1 MLKSCLK
8 EKSNVRQYFIMI
20 EPGLQQEIN
29 SVMTEA
35 RNSRLEFVTVE
46 HLLMALLNMDEVV
59 VFLRAKRVNVDELRA
74 ELEQYIV
81 SHTPLISQDA
91 EIDIVP
97 TVGFQRV
104 LQRSVYQAQSAQR
117 NSVNAM
123 NVFVSIF
130 SEKES
135 HAVYMLK
142 LNNLSRLDVME
153 GIASDPAEP
162 LLEEL
167 KVKTDDKKKKPSSL
181 ETFTTNLCE
190 KAKQGKIDPLLG
202 REEEVLRMVQIL
214 SRRRKNNPLLVGQAG
229 VGKTAIAQG
238 LAKKIVDG
246 KVPEVL
252 QDATIY
258 QLDVGVLIAG
268 TKYRGD
274 FEKRLKSVLTD
285 LEKKPNTIL
294 FIDEIHTL
302 IGAGSV
308 SGGSLDASNLL
319 KPALADG
326 TLKCIGST
334 TYDEFR
340 KVFEKDHALTRRFQ
354 KIDVEEPSVEDTIK
368 ILHGLKKYYQE
379 HHKVKYS
386 SAALTSAAELTHR
399 HIGDRRLPDKAID
412 VIDEVGALQ
421 QIMPK
426 SKRKVNIGVAD
437 IENIV
442 AKLARIPSRQ
452 VSSDDKLQLRNLEE
466 ELSLGVFGQGDAVNS
481 LSTSIKLSRSG
492 LAAED
497 KPMGSFLFAGPTGVG
512 KTEICKQLA
521 RIMGVKLLRFDMSEY
536 MERHSISK
544 LIGSPPGYIGYDEG
558 GLLTEAVNSNPYAVL
573 LLDEIEKAHP
583 DIFNLLLQVMDHG
596 MLTDSNGR
604 EVSFRNV
611 ILVMTSNVG
620 AHSVQRA
627 SIGFNEQDHSLDYEG
642 ELKKIFTPEF
652 RNRLSEIIY
661 FNSLSEEVVVFVV
674 NKFLFELED
683 TLESQN
689 VSLSVSDAARKWFAT
704 NGYDAQMGARPMA
717 RLIEKEI
724 RKPLADELLFGKL
737 TNGGTV
743 KVGVKKDK
751 ITLAIS

>member
-1 MLKSCLK
+1 
-8 EKSNVRQYFIMI
+8 MI
-20 EPGLQQEIN
+20 EQGLQQEIN
-29 SVMTEA
+29 LVMTEA
-35 RNSRLEFVTVE
+35 RNRRLEFVTVE
-46 HLLMALLNMDEVV
+46 HLLLALLNMDEVV
-59 VFLRAKRVNVDELRA
+59 TFLRDKRVNVDELRA
-74 ELEQYIV
+74 ELEQYID
-81 SHTPLISQDA
+81 SHTPIISSDA

-104 LQRSVYQAQSAQR
+104 LQRSVYQAQSAQK

-142 LNNLSRLDVME
+142 LNNISRLDVME
-153 GIASDPAEP
+153 GISSQLADTPVEETKKVGSD
-162 LLEEL
+162 
-167 KVKTDDKKKKPSSL
+167 KQTKPSSL
-181 ETFTTNLCE
+181 ESFTTNLCE
-190 KAKQGKIDPLLG
+190 KARLGEIDPLLG
-202 REEEVLRMVQIL
+202 REEEVLRTVQVL

-246 KVPEVL
+246 KVPDVL
-252 QDATIY
+252 KDTTIY
-258 QLDVGVLIAG
+258 SLDVGVLIAG

-285 LEKKPNTIL
+285 LQENKNSIL
-294 FIDEIHTL
+294 FIDEVHTL

-308 SGGSLDASNLL
+308 SGGSLDASNIL

-334 TYDEFR
+334 TYEEFR
-340 KVFEKDHALTRRFQ
+340 KVFEKDHALARRFQ
-354 KIDVEEPSVEDTIK
+354 KIDIEEPSVEDTIK
-368 ILHGLKKYYQE
+368 ILHGLKKYYQT
-379 HHKVKYS
+379 HHNVKFS
-386 SAALTSAAELTHR
+386 SAALASAAELTHR

-412 VIDEVGALQ
+412 VMDEVGALQ
-421 QIMPK
+421 QILPK
-426 SKRKVNIGVAD
+426 SKRKINIGVVD

-442 AKLARIPSRQ
+442 AKLARIPTRQ
-452 VSSDDKLQLRNLEE
+452 VNSNDRSQLKNLED
-466 ELSLGVFGQGDAVNS
+466 ELKLGVFGQDSAVES
-481 LSTSIKLSRSG
+481 LSSAIKLARSG
-492 LAAED
+492 LSPIEQ
-497 KPMGSFLFAGPTGVG
+497 PMGSFLFAGPTGVG
-512 KTEICKQLA
+512 KTEICKQLS

-544 LIGSPPGYIGYDEG
+544 LIGSPPGYVGYDEG
-558 GLLTEAVNSNPYAVL
+558 GLLTETVNSNPYAVL

-583 DIFNLLLQVMDHG
+583 DIFNLLLQVMDYG
-596 MLTDSNGR
+596 ILTDANGR
-604 EVSFRNV
+604 EVDFRNV

-661 FNSLSEEVVVFVV
+661 FNSLSEEVVVYVV

-683 TLESQN
+683 VLEQKN
-689 VSLSVSDAARKWFAT
+689 VSLIISDAARKWFAK
-704 NGYDAQMGARPMA
+704 NGYDSKMGARPMA
-717 RLIEKEI
+717 RLIEKKV
-724 RKPLADELLFGKL
+724 RKPLADELLFGRL
-737 TNGGTV
+737 SEGGTV
-743 KVGVKKDK
+743 RVGVTKDK
-751 ITLAIS
+751 IALTIS

>member
-1 MLKSCLK
+1 
-8 EKSNVRQYFIMI
+8 MI

-29 SVMTEA
+29 LVMTEA

-46 HLLMALLNMDEVV
+46 HLLLALLNMEDVV
-59 VFLRAKRVNVDELRA
+59 SFLRGKRVNVDDLRA

-81 SHTPLISQDA
+81 SHTPLISEDA

-142 LNNLSRLDVME
+142 LNSLSRLDVME
-153 GIASDPAEP
+153 GIASEATEP
-162 LLEEL
+162 LLEEST
-167 KVKTDDKKKKPSSL
+167 VKTTEKQKKPSSL

-238 LAKKIVDG
+238 LAKRIVDG

-252 QDATIY
+252 HDATIY
-258 QLDVGVLIAG
+258 SLDVGVLIAG

-354 KIDVEEPSVEDTIK
+354 KIDVDEPSVEDTIK

-386 SAALTSAAELTHR
+386 AASLVSAAELTHR

-421 QIMPK
+421 QVLPK

-452 VSSDDKLQLRNLEE
+452 VSSDDKLQLKNLEE
-466 ELSLGVFGQGDAVNS
+466 ELKLGVFGQEDAVNS

-544 LIGSPPGYIGYDEG
+544 LIGSPPGYVGYDEG

-596 MLTDSNGR
+596 MLTDANGR
-604 EVSFRNV
+604 EVDFRNV

-689 VSLSVSDAARKWFAT
+689 VSLVISDAARKWFAT
-704 NGYDAQMGARPMA
+704 NGYDAQMGARPMV

-737 TNGGTV
+737 IDGGSV

>member
-1 MLKSCLK
+1 
-8 EKSNVRQYFIMI
+8 MI

-29 SVMTEA
+29 LVMTEA

-46 HLLMALLNMDEVV
+46 HLLLALLSMEDVV
-59 VFLRAKRVNVDELRA
+59 SFLRGKRVNVDELRA

-81 SHTPLISQDA
+81 SHTPLISEDA

-153 GIASDPAEP
+153 GIASEATEP
-162 LLEEL
+162 LLEEST
-167 KVKTDDKKKKPSSL
+167 VKTTEKQKKPSSL

-238 LAKKIVDG
+238 LAKRIVDG

-252 QDATIY
+252 HDATIY
-258 QLDVGVLIAG
+258 SLDVGVLIAG

-354 KIDVEEPSVEDTIK
+354 KIDVDEPSVEDTIK

-386 SAALTSAAELTHR
+386 AASLVSAAELTHR

-421 QIMPK
+421 QVLPK

-452 VSSDDKLQLRNLEE
+452 VSSDDKLQLKNLEE
-466 ELSLGVFGQGDAVNS
+466 ELKLGVFGQEDAVNS

-544 LIGSPPGYIGYDEG
+544 LIGSPPGYVGYDEG

-596 MLTDSNGR
+596 MLTDANGR
-604 EVSFRNV
+604 EVDFRNV

-689 VSLSVSDAARKWFAT
+689 VSLVISDAARKWFAT

-737 TNGGTV
+737 IDGGSV

>member
-1 MLKSCLK
+1 
-8 EKSNVRQYFIMI
+8 MI
-20 EPGLQQEIN
+20 EQGLQQEIN
-29 SVMTEA
+29 LVMTEA
-35 RNSRLEFVTVE
+35 RNRRLEFVTVE
-46 HLLMALLNMDEVV
+46 HLLLALLNMDEVV
-59 VFLRAKRVNVDELRA
+59 GFLRGKRINIDELRA
-74 ELEQYIV
+74 EIEQYID
-81 SHTPLISQDA
+81 SHTPIISEDA

-104 LQRSVYQAQSAQR
+104 LQRSVYQAQSAQK

-142 LNNLSRLDVME
+142 LNNISRLDVME
-153 GIASDPAEP
+153 GISSQLADTPV
-162 LLEEL
+162 EETK
-167 KVKTDDKKKKPSSL
+167 KVGSEKQTKPSSL
-181 ETFTTNLCE
+181 ESFTTNLCE
-190 KAKQGKIDPLLG
+190 KARLGEIDPLLG
-202 REEEVLRMVQIL
+202 REEEVLRTVQVL

-246 KVPEVL
+246 KVPDVL
-252 QDATIY
+252 KDTTIY
-258 QLDVGVLIAG
+258 SLDVGVLIAG

-285 LEKKPNTIL
+285 LEESQNTIL
-294 FIDEIHTL
+294 FIDEVHTL

-308 SGGSLDASNLL
+308 SGGSLDASNIL

-334 TYDEFR
+334 TYEEFR
-340 KVFEKDHALTRRFQ
+340 KVFEKDHALARRFQ
-354 KIDVEEPSVEDTIK
+354 KIDIEEPSVEDTIK
-368 ILHGLKKYYQE
+368 ILHGLKKYYQT
-379 HHKVKYS
+379 HHNVKF
-386 SAALTSAAELTHR
+386 SAAALASAAELTHR

-412 VIDEVGALQ
+412 VMDEVGALQ
-421 QIMPK
+421 QILPK
-426 SKRKVNIGVAD
+426 SKRKINIGVAD

-452 VSSDDKLQLRNLEE
+452 VNSDDKSQLKNLEE
-466 ELSLGVFGQGDAVNS
+466 ELKLGVFGQDSAVES
-481 LSTSIKLSRSG
+481 LSSAIKLARSG
-492 LAAED
+492 LSPIEQ
-497 KPMGSFLFAGPTGVG
+497 PMGSFLFAGPTGVG
-512 KTEICKQLA
+512 KTEICKQLS

-544 LIGSPPGYIGYDEG
+544 LIGSPPGYVGYDEG
-558 GLLTEAVNSNPYAVL
+558 GLLTETVNSNPYAVL

-583 DIFNLLLQVMDHG
+583 DIFNLLLQVMDYG
-596 MLTDSNGR
+596 ILTDANGR
-604 EVSFRNV
+604 EVDFRNV

-661 FNSLSEEVVVFVV
+661 FNSLSEEVVVYVV
-674 NKFLFELED
+674 NKFLFELEEV
-683 TLESQN
+683 LEHKN
-689 VSLSVSDAARKWFAT
+689 VSLIISDTARKWFAK
-704 NGYDAQMGARPMA
+704 NGYDSKMGARPME
-717 RLIEKEI
+717 RLIEREI
-724 RKPLADELLFGKL
+724 RKPLADELLFGRL
-737 TNGGTV
+737 SEGGTV
-743 KVGVKKDK
+743 KVGVNKDK
-751 ITLAIS
+751 LSIEIS

>member
-1 MLKSCLK
+1 
-8 EKSNVRQYFIMI
+8 MI

-29 SVMTEA
+29 LVMTEA

-46 HLLMALLNMDEVV
+46 HLLLALLNMEDVES
-59 VFLRAKRVNVDELRA
+59 FLRSKRVNVDELRA

-81 SHTPLISQDA
+81 SHTPLISEDA

-142 LNNLSRLDVME
+142 LNSLSRLDVME
-153 GIASDPAEP
+153 GIASEATEP
-162 LLEEL
+162 LLEEST
-167 KVKTDDKKKKPSSL
+167 VKTTEKQKKPSSL

-238 LAKKIVDG
+238 LAKRIVDG

-252 QDATIY
+252 HDATIY
-258 QLDVGVLIAG
+258 SLDVGVLIAG

-354 KIDVEEPSVEDTIK
+354 KIDVDEPSVEDTIK

-386 SAALTSAAELTHR
+386 AASLVSAAELTHR

-421 QIMPK
+421 QVLPK

-452 VSSDDKLQLRNLEE
+452 VSSDDKLQLKNLEE
-466 ELSLGVFGQGDAVNS
+466 ELKLGVFGQEDAVNS

-544 LIGSPPGYIGYDEG
+544 LIGSPPGYVGYDEG

-596 MLTDSNGR
+596 MLTDANGR
-604 EVSFRNV
+604 EVDFRNV

-683 TLESQN
+683 ALESQN
-689 VSLSVSDAARKWFAT
+689 VSLVISDAARKWFAT

-737 TNGGTV
+737 IDGGSV

>member
-1 MLKSCLK
+1 
-8 EKSNVRQYFIMI
+8 MI
-20 EPGLQQEIN
+20 EQGLQQEIN
-29 SVMTEA
+29 MVMTEA
-35 RNSRLEFVTVE
+35 RNRRLEFVTVE
-46 HLLMALLNMDEVV
+46 HLLLALLNMDDVIS
-59 VFLRAKRVNVDELRA
+59 FLRGKRVNIDELRA
-74 ELEQYIV
+74 ELDQYID
-81 SHTPLISQDA
+81 SHTPIISEDA

-104 LQRSVYQAQSAQR
+104 LQRSVYQAQSAQK

-142 LNNLSRLDVME
+142 LNNISRLDVME
-153 GIASDPAEP
+153 GISSQLADTPS
-162 LLEEL
+162 EETK
-167 KVKTDDKKKKPSSL
+167 KVEGDKKTKPSSL
-181 ETFTTNLCE
+181 ESFTTNLCE
-190 KAKQGKIDPLLG
+190 KARLGEIDPLLG
-202 REEEVLRMVQIL
+202 REEEVLRTVQIL

-238 LAKKIVDG
+238 LAKRIVDG
-246 KVPEVL
+246 KVPEIL
-252 QDATIY
+252 KSTTIY
-258 QLDVGVLIAG
+258 SLDVGVLIAG

-274 FEKRLKSVLTD
+274 FEKRLKSVLSD
-285 LEKKPNTIL
+285 LEKDKNSVL

-326 TLKCIGST
+326 SLKCIGST

-354 KIDVEEPSVEDTIK
+354 KVDIEEPSVEDTIK
-368 ILHGLKKYYQE
+368 ILHGLKKYYQS

-386 SAALTSAAELTHR
+386 SSSLASAAELTHR

-421 QIMPK
+421 QILPK
-426 SKRKVNIGVAD
+426 SKRKVNIGVSD

-452 VSSDDKLQLRNLEE
+452 INSDDKSLLKNLEE
-466 ELSLGVFGQGDAVNS
+466 DLKLGVFGQDSAVES
-481 LSTSIKLSRSG
+481 LATAIKLSRSG
-492 LAAED
+492 LSPVEQ
-497 KPMGSFLFAGPTGVG
+497 PMGSFLFAGPTGVG
-512 KTEICKQLA
+512 KTEICKQLS

-544 LIGSPPGYIGYDEG
+544 LIGSPPGYVGYDEG

-583 DIFNLLLQVMDHG
+583 DIFNILLQVMDHG
-596 MLTDSNGR
+596 KLTDANGR
-604 EVSFRNV
+604 EVDFSNV
-611 ILVMTSNVG
+611 ILVMTSNAG
-620 AHSVQRA
+620 AQSVQRS

-652 RNRLSEIIY
+652 RNRLSETIY
-661 FNSLSEEVVVFVV
+661 FNKLNEEVVIYVV

-683 TLESQN
+683 VLEKKS
-689 VSLSVSDAARKWFAT
+689 VSLIVSDSARKWFAE
-704 NGYDAQMGARPMA
+704 NGYDSKMGARPMM
-717 RLIEKEI
+717 RLIEREI

-737 TNGGTV
+737 STGGTV
-743 KVGVKKDK
+743 KVGINKDK
-751 ITLAIS
+751 IVLTIS

>member
-1 MLKSCLK
+1 
-8 EKSNVRQYFIMI
+8 MI
-20 EPGLQQEIN
+20 EQGLQQEIN
-29 SVMTEA
+29 MVMTEA
-35 RNSRLEFVTVE
+35 RNRRLEFVTVE
-46 HLLMALLNMDEVV
+46 HLLLALLNMDEVV
-59 VFLRAKRVNVDELRA
+59 SFLRGKRVNIDELRA
-74 ELEQYIV
+74 ELEQYID
-81 SHTPLISQDA
+81 SHTPIISEDA

-104 LQRSVYQAQSAQR
+104 LQRSVYQAQSAQK

-142 LNNLSRLDVME
+142 LNNISRLDVME
-153 GIASDPAEP
+153 GISSQLADTPP
-162 LLEEL
+162 EETK
-167 KVKTDDKKKKPSSL
+167 KVEGEKSIKPSSL
-181 ETFTTNLCE
+181 ESFTSNLCE
-190 KAKQGKIDPLLG
+190 KARLGEIDPLLG
-202 REEEVLRMVQIL
+202 REEEVLRTVQVL
-214 SRRRKNNPLLVGQAG
+214 SRRRKNNPLFVGQAG

-238 LAKKIVDG
+238 LAKRIVDG
-246 KVPEVL
+246 QVPDVL
-252 QDATIY
+252 KKTTIY
-258 QLDVGVLIAG
+258 SLDVGVLIAG

-285 LEKKPNTIL
+285 LEKDKNAVL

-334 TYDEFR
+334 TYEEYR
-340 KVFEKDHALTRRFQ
+340 KVFEKDHALARRFQ
-354 KIDVEEPSVEDTIK
+354 KIDIEEPSVEDTIK
-368 ILHGLKKYYQE
+368 ILHGLKKYYQS
-379 HHKVKYS
+379 HHKVKFS
-386 SAALTSAAELTHR
+386 SAALASAAELTHR
-399 HIGDRRLPDKAID
+399 HMGDRRLPDKAID

-421 QIMPK
+421 QILPK
-426 SKRKVNIGVAD
+426 SKRKINIGVSD

-452 VSSDDKLQLRNLEE
+452 VNSNDKSQLQNLEKD
-466 ELSLGVFGQGDAVNS
+466 LKLGVFGQDSAVDS
-481 LSTSIKLSRSG
+481 LSTAIKLSRSG
-492 LAAED
+492 LSPD
-497 KPMGSFLFAGPTGVG
+497 GQPMGSFLFAGPTGVG
-512 KTEICKQLA
+512 KTEICKQLS

-544 LIGSPPGYIGYDEG
+544 LIGSPPGYVGYDEG

-596 MLTDSNGR
+596 MLTDANGR
-604 EVSFRNV
+604 EVDFRNV

-620 AHSVQRA
+620 AQNVQRA

-642 ELKKIFTPEF
+642 ELKKTFTPEF

-661 FNSLSEEVVVFVV
+661 FNSLSEDVVVYVV
-674 NKFLFELED
+674 NKFIFELED
-683 TLESQN
+683 VLEQKN
-689 VSLSVSDAARKWFAT
+689 VSLIVSDNARKWFAE
-704 NGYDAQMGARPMA
+704 NGYDSKMGARPMI

-737 TNGGTV
+737 SQGGNV
-743 KVGVKKDK
+743 KVGVNKDK
-751 ITLAIS
+751 ITLNIS

>member
-1 MLKSCLK
+1 
-8 EKSNVRQYFIMI
+8 MI
-20 EPGLQQEIN
+20 EQGLQQEIN
-29 SVMTEA
+29 MVMTEA
-35 RNSRLEFVTVE
+35 RNRRLEFVTVE
-46 HLLMALLNMDEVV
+46 HLLLALLNMDEVIA
-59 VFLRAKRVNVDELRA
+59 FLRGKRVNIEELRA
-74 ELEQYIV
+74 ELEQYID
-81 SHTPLISQDA
+81 SHTPIISEDA

-104 LQRSVYQAQSAQR
+104 LQRSVYQAQSAQK

-142 LNNLSRLDVME
+142 LNNISRLDVME
-153 GIASDPAEP
+153 GISSQLADSPAE
-162 LLEEL
+162 ETK
-167 KVKTDDKKKKPSSL
+167 KVDGEKSTKPSSL
-181 ETFTTNLCE
+181 DSFTSNLCE
-190 KAKQGKIDPLLG
+190 KARLGEIDPLLG
-202 REEEVLRMVQIL
+202 REDEVLRTVQVL
-214 SRRRKNNPLLVGQAG
+214 SRRRKNNPLFVGQAG

-238 LAKKIVDG
+238 LAKRIVDG
-246 KVPEVL
+246 QVPDVL
-252 QDATIY
+252 KKTTIY
-258 QLDVGVLIAG
+258 SLDVGVLIAG

-285 LEKKPNTIL
+285 LEKDKHAVL

-326 TLKCIGST
+326 SLKCIGST

-354 KIDVEEPSVEDTIK
+354 KIDIEEPSVEDTIK
-368 ILHGLKKYYQE
+368 ILHGLKKYYQS
-379 HHKVKYS
+379 HHKVKFS
-386 SAALTSAAELTHR
+386 SAALASAAELTHR
-399 HIGDRRLPDKAID
+399 HMGDRRLPDKAID
-412 VIDEVGALQ
+412 VMDEVGALQ

-426 SKRKVNIGVAD
+426 SKRKINIGVSD

-452 VSSDDKLQLRNLEE
+452 VSSDDKSQLKNLEDD
-466 ELSLGVFGQGDAVNS
+466 LKLGVFGQDSAVDS
-481 LSTSIKLSRSG
+481 LSTAIKLSRSG
-492 LAAED
+492 LSPAEQ
-497 KPMGSFLFAGPTGVG
+497 PMGSFLFAGPTGVG
-512 KTEICKQLA
+512 KTEICKQLS
-521 RIMGVKLLRFDMSEY
+521 RIMSVKLLRFDMSEY

-544 LIGSPPGYIGYDEG
+544 LIGSPPGYVGYDEG

-596 MLTDSNGR
+596 VLTDANGR
-604 EVSFRNV
+604 EVDFRNV

-620 AHSVQRA
+620 AQSVQRA

-642 ELKKIFTPEF
+642 ELKKTFTPEF

-661 FNSLSEEVVVFVV
+661 FNSLSEEVVVYVV
-674 NKFLFELED
+674 NKFIFELED
-683 TLESQN
+683 VLEQKN
-689 VSLSVSDAARKWFAT
+689 VSLIVSDNARKWFAE
-704 NGYDAQMGARPMA
+704 NGYDSNMGARPMF

-737 TNGGTV
+737 SNGGTV

-751 ITLAIS
+751 VTLNIS

>member
-1 MLKSCLK
+1 
-8 EKSNVRQYFIMI
+8 MI
-20 EPGLQQEIN
+20 EQGLQQEIN
-29 SVMTEA
+29 LVMTEA
-35 RNSRLEFVTVE
+35 RNRRLEFVTVE
-46 HLLMALLNMDEVV
+46 HLLLALLNMDDVV
-59 VFLRAKRVNVDELRA
+59 SFLRAKRVIIDELRV
-74 ELEQYIV
+74 ELEQYIDT
-81 SHTPLISQDA
+81 HTPIISEDA

-104 LQRSVYQAQSAQR
+104 LQRSVYQAQSAQK

-142 LNNLSRLDVME
+142 LNNISRLDVME
-153 GIASDPAEP
+153 SISSQVVDVPTEKTK
-162 LLEEL
+162 
-167 KVKTDDKKKKPSSL
+167 KVGTEKQKKPSSL
-181 ETFTTNLCE
+181 ESYTTNLCE
-190 KAKQGKIDPLLG
+190 KARLGKIDPLLG
-202 REEEVLRMVQIL
+202 REEEVLRTVQVL
-214 SRRRKNNPLLVGQAG
+214 SRRNKNNPLLVGQAG

-238 LAKKIVDG
+238 LAKRIVDN

-252 QDATIY
+252 KKTTIY
-258 QLDVGVLIAG
+258 SLDVGVLIAG

-274 FEKRLKSVLTD
+274 FEKRLKSVLSD
-285 LEKKPNTIL
+285 LNKQKDSIL

-334 TYDEFR
+334 TYEEYR
-340 KVFEKDHALTRRFQ
+340 KIFEKDHALARRFQ
-354 KIDVEEPSVEDTIK
+354 KIDIEEPSVTDTIK
-368 ILHGLKKYYQE
+368 ILHGLKKYYQDY
-379 HHKVKYS
+379 HNVKYS
-386 SAALTSAAELTHR
+386 AAALTTAVELTHR

-421 QIMPK
+421 QILPK
-426 SKRKVNIGVAD
+426 SKRKINIGVAD

-452 VSSDDKLQLRNLEE
+452 VSSDDKSQLKTLDD
-466 ELSLGVFGQGDAVNS
+466 ELKLGVFGQDRAVET
-481 LSTSIKLSRSG
+481 LSTAIKLSRSG
-492 LAAED
+492 LAPVE

-512 KTEICKQLA
+512 KTEICKQLS

-544 LIGSPPGYIGYDEG
+544 LIGSPPGYVGYDEG

-583 DIFNLLLQVMDHG
+583 DVFNLLLQVMDHG
-596 MLTDSNGR
+596 LLTDANGR
-604 EVSFRNV
+604 EVDFKNI

-642 ELKKIFTPEF
+642 ELKKTFTPEF

-661 FNSLSEEVVVFVV
+661 FNTLSEEVVIYVV
-674 NKFLFELED
+674 NKFLFELENV
-683 TLESQN
+683 LEEKN
-689 VSLSVSDAARKWFAT
+689 VSLIVSDSARKWFAKK
-704 NGYDAQMGARPMA
+704 GYDNKMGARPME
-717 RLIEKEI
+717 RLVEREI

-737 TNGGTV
+737 SEGGTV
-743 KVGVKKDK
+743 KVSVKKDK
-751 ITLAIS
+751 IALEIS

>member
-1 MLKSCLK
+1 
-8 EKSNVRQYFIMI
+8 MI

-29 SVMTEA
+29 LVMTEA

-46 HLLMALLNMDEVV
+46 HLLLALLNMEDVV
-59 VFLRAKRVNVDELRA
+59 SFLRGKRVNVDELRA

-81 SHTPLISQDA
+81 SHTPLISEDA

-142 LNNLSRLDVME
+142 LNSLSRLDVME
-153 GIASDPAEP
+153 GIASEATEP
-162 LLEEL
+162 LLEEST
-167 KVKTDDKKKKPSSL
+167 VKTTEKQKKPSSL

-238 LAKKIVDG
+238 LAKRIVDG

-252 QDATIY
+252 HDATIY
-258 QLDVGVLIAG
+258 SLDVGVLIAG

-354 KIDVEEPSVEDTIK
+354 KIDVDEPSVEDTIK

-386 SAALTSAAELTHR
+386 AASLVSAAELTHR

-421 QIMPK
+421 QVLPK

-452 VSSDDKLQLRNLEE
+452 VSSDDKLQLKNLEE
-466 ELSLGVFGQGDAVNS
+466 ELKLGVFGQEDAVNS

-544 LIGSPPGYIGYDEG
+544 LIGSPPGYVGYDEG

-596 MLTDSNGR
+596 MLTDANGR
-604 EVSFRNV
+604 EVDFRNV

-689 VSLSVSDAARKWFAT
+689 VSLVISDAARKWFAT
-704 NGYDAQMGARPMA
+704 NGYDAQMGARPMV

-737 TNGGTV
+737 IDGGSV

>member
-1 MLKSCLK
+1 
-8 EKSNVRQYFIMI
+8 MI

-29 SVMTEA
+29 LVMTEA

-46 HLLMALLNMDEVV
+46 HLLLALLNMEDVV
-59 VFLRAKRVNVDELRA
+59 SFLRGKRVNVDELRA
-74 ELEQYIV
+74 ELGQYIV
-81 SHTPLISQDA
+81 SHTPLISEDA

-153 GIASDPAEP
+153 GISSEPSEP
-162 LLEEL
+162 LLEES
-167 KVKTDDKKKKPSSL
+167 KVKTNDKQKKPSSL

-202 REEEVLRMVQIL
+202 REEEVLRMVQVL

-238 LAKKIVDG
+238 LAKRIVDG

-252 QDATIY
+252 ADATIY
-258 QLDVGVLIAG
+258 SLDVGVLIAG

-354 KIDVEEPSVEDTIK
+354 KIDVEEPSVEETIK
-368 ILHGLKKYYQE
+368 ILHGLKKYYQA

-386 SAALTSAAELTHR
+386 AAALTSAAELTHR
-399 HIGDRRLPDKAID
+399 YIGDRRLPDKAID

-421 QIMPK
+421 QVLPK
-426 SKRKVNIGVAD
+426 SKRKVNISVVD

-452 VSSDDKLQLRNLEE
+452 VSSDDKLQLKNLEE
-466 ELSLGVFGQGDAVNS
+466 ELKLGVFGQDAAVDS

-544 LIGSPPGYIGYDEG
+544 LIGSPPGYVGYDDG

-596 MLTDSNGR
+596 MLTDANGR
-604 EVSFRNV
+604 EVDFRNV

-620 AHSVQRA
+620 AQNVQRA

-642 ELKKIFTPEF
+642 ELKKTFTPEF

-661 FNSLSEEVVVFVV
+661 FNNLSKEVVIFVV

-683 TLESQN
+683 TLESKN
-689 VSLSVSDAARKWFAT
+689 VSLVISDTARNWFAT
-704 NGYDAQMGARPMA
+704 HGYDAQMGARPMV

-724 RKPLADELLFGKL
+724 RKPLADELLFGQLIK
-737 TNGGTV
+737 GGTV

>member
-1 MLKSCLK
+1 
-8 EKSNVRQYFIMI
+8 MI
-20 EPGLQQEIN
+20 EQGLQQEIN
-29 SVMTEA
+29 LVMTEA
-35 RNSRLEFVTVE
+35 RNRRLEFVTVE
-46 HLLMALLNMDEVV
+46 HLLLALLNMDEVIG
-59 VFLRAKRVNVDELRA
+59 FLRGKLVKIDELRA
-74 ELEQYIV
+74 ELDQYID
-81 SHTPLISQDA
+81 SHTPIISEDA

-104 LQRSVYQAQSAQR
+104 LQRSVYQAQSAQK

-142 LNNLSRLDVME
+142 LNNISRLDVME
-153 GIASDPAEP
+153 GISSQLADNPTEEP
-162 LLEEL
+162 K
-167 KVKTDDKKKKPSSL
+167 KVQEDKKTKPSSL
-181 ETFTTNLCE
+181 ESFTTNLCE
-190 KAKQGKIDPLLG
+190 KARLGEIDPLLG
-202 REEEVLRMVQIL
+202 REEEVLRTVQIL

-238 LAKKIVDG
+238 LAKRIVDG
-246 KVPEVL
+246 QVPDIL
-252 QDATIY
+252 KNTTIY
-258 QLDVGVLIAG
+258 SLDVGVLIAG

-285 LEKKPNTIL
+285 LEKDKNSVL

-326 TLKCIGST
+326 SLKCIGST
-334 TYDEFR
+334 TYDEYR
-340 KVFEKDHALTRRFQ
+340 KIFEKDHALTRRFQ
-354 KIDVEEPSVEDTIK
+354 KVDIEEPSVEDTIK
-368 ILHGLKKYYQE
+368 ILNRIKKYYQS

-386 SAALTSAAELTHR
+386 AASLASAAELTHR

-421 QIMPK
+421 QILPK
-426 SKRKVNIGVAD
+426 SKRKVNIGVPD

-452 VSSDDKLQLRNLEE
+452 VTNDDKSLLKNLEND
-466 ELSLGVFGQGDAVNS
+466 LKLGVFGQDNAVES
-481 LSTSIKLSRSG
+481 LSTAIKLSRSG
-492 LAAED
+492 LSPVEQ
-497 KPMGSFLFAGPTGVG
+497 PMGSFLFAGPTGVG
-512 KTEICKQLA
+512 KTEICKQLS

-536 MERHSISK
+536 MERHAISK
-544 LIGSPPGYIGYDEG
+544 LIGSPPGYVGYDEG

-583 DIFNLLLQVMDHG
+583 DIFNILLQVMDHG
-596 MLTDSNGR
+596 KLSDANGR
-604 EVSFRNV
+604 EVDFSNV
-611 ILVMTSNVG
+611 ILIMTSNVG
-620 AHSVQRA
+620 AQNVQRA
-627 SIGFNEQDHSLDYEG
+627 SIGFNKQDHSLDYEG

-661 FNSLSEEVVVFVV
+661 FNKLNEEVVVFVV

-683 TLESQN
+683 VLEKKN
-689 VSLSVSDAARKWFAT
+689 VSLIVSDAARKWFAE
-704 NGYDAQMGARPMA
+704 NGYDAMMGARPMI
-717 RLIEKEI
+717 RLIEREI

-737 TNGGTV
+737 SSGGTV
-743 KVGVKKDK
+743 KVGVNKDK
-751 ITLAIS
+751 IALIIS

>member
-1 MLKSCLK
+1 
-8 EKSNVRQYFIMI
+8 MI
-20 EPGLQQEIN
+20 EQGLQQEIN
-29 SVMTEA
+29 LVMTEA
-35 RNSRLEFVTVE
+35 RNRRLEFVTVE
-46 HLLMALLNMDEVV
+46 HLLLALLNMDEVV
-59 VFLRAKRVNVDELRA
+59 TFLRDKRINIDEMRA
-74 ELEQYIV
+74 ELEQYID
-81 SHTPLISQDA
+81 SHTPIISEDA

-104 LQRSVYQAQSAQR
+104 LQRSVYQAQSAQK

-142 LNNLSRLDVME
+142 LNNISRLDVME
-153 GIASDPAEP
+153 GISSQLADTTV
-162 LLEEL
+162 EETK
-167 KVKTDDKKKKPSSL
+167 KVGSEKQTKPSSL
-181 ETFTTNLCE
+181 ESFTTNLCE
-190 KAKQGKIDPLLG
+190 KARLGEIDPLLG
-202 REEEVLRMVQIL
+202 REEEVLRTVQVL

-246 KVPEVL
+246 KVPDVL
-252 QDATIY
+252 KDTTIY
-258 QLDVGVLIAG
+258 SLDVGVLIAG

-274 FEKRLKSVLTD
+274 FEKRLKSVLVD
-285 LEKKPNTIL
+285 LEENKNSIL
-294 FIDEIHTL
+294 FIDEVHTL

-308 SGGSLDASNLL
+308 SGGSLDASNIL

-334 TYDEFR
+334 TYEEFR
-340 KVFEKDHALTRRFQ
+340 KVFEKDHALARRFQ
-354 KIDVEEPSVEDTIK
+354 KIDIEEPSVEDTIK
-368 ILHGLKKYYQE
+368 ILHGLKKYYQT
-379 HHKVKYS
+379 HHNVKYS
-386 SAALTSAAELTHR
+386 AAALASAAELTHR

-412 VIDEVGALQ
+412 VMDEVGALQ
-421 QIMPK
+421 QILPK
-426 SKRKVNIGVAD
+426 SKRKINIGVAD

-452 VSSDDKLQLRNLEE
+452 INSDDKSQLKNLEE
-466 ELSLGVFGQGDAVNS
+466 ELKLGVFGQDSAVES
-481 LSTSIKLSRSG
+481 LSSAIKLSRSG
-492 LAAED
+492 LSPIEQ
-497 KPMGSFLFAGPTGVG
+497 PMGSFLFAGPTGVG
-512 KTEICKQLA
+512 KTEICKQLS

-544 LIGSPPGYIGYDEG
+544 LIGSPPGYVGYDEG

-583 DIFNLLLQVMDHG
+583 DIFNLLLQVMDYG
-596 MLTDSNGR
+596 ILTDANGR
-604 EVSFRNV
+604 EVDFRNV

-642 ELKKIFTPEF
+642 ELKKTFTPEF

-661 FNSLSEEVVVFVV
+661 FNSLSEEVVVYVV

-683 TLESQN
+683 VLEQKN
-689 VSLSVSDAARKWFAT
+689 VSLIISDAARKWFAK
-704 NGYDAQMGARPMA
+704 NGYDSKMGARPMV

-724 RKPLADELLFGKL
+724 RKPLADELLFGQL
-737 TNGGTV
+737 NEGGTV
-743 KVGVKKDK
+743 KVGVNKDK
-751 ITLAIS
+751 IALTIS